1 MRQRFARAP
10 ACTGAL
16 WEDTIEISNQPE
28 LDAAHAEIRAKDDAL
43 AMMAHDLRNPLAAI
57 TLSVAA
63 LRQHLA
69 SDVENS
75 KLRESVRDHI
85 ELAESTVGAMTRMV
99 ADRLDCARIESI
111 EPTALA
117 LD

>member
-1 MRQRFARAP
+1 
-10 ACTGAL
+10 
-16 WEDTIEISNQPE
+16 
-28 LDAAHAEIRAKDDAL
+28 
-43 AMMAHDLRNPLAAI
+43 
-57 TLSVAA
+57 
-63 LRQHLA
+63 
-69 SDVENS
+69 VENS